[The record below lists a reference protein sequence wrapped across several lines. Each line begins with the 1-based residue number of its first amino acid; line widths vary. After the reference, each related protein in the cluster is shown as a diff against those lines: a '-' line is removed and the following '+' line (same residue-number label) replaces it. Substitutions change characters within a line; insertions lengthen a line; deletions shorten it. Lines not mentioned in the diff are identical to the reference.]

1 MKKKERQAYI
11 QIIKPML
18 SEKRFAHS
26 LNVAQEA
33 VKLAK
38 KYGADPEKA
47 ELAGILHDILKDT
60 PADKQLKII
69 SNFGIIMS
77 DVELSAKKFWHAIG
91 GAVYIRSA
99 LNIADEE
106 IIDAV
111 RYHTTGRHNMT
122 LLEKVIFVADFISKD
137 RDYPGVEE
145 MRRTAYK
152 SLDRAI
158 MEGIA
163 FTVGDLLKNR
173 EPVVPETIDAYND
186 AVSALRH
193 GK

>member
-1 MKKKERQAYI
+1 
-11 QIIKPML
+11 ML

-69 SNFGIIMS
+69 SDFGIIMS

-91 GAVYIRSA
+91 GTVYIRSA